1 MKSVRITL
9 AIHDWCLLA
18 HLVGALPLRRANRMF
33 NSFRELLQQLQYI
46 NFWKV
51 NSHGCEAR
59 LLDVART
66 NLLGVQLFCFP
77 WYHMI
82 TGTFFLQWSRL
93 GVSCRGY
100 PPACSLGEA
109 HFLLEHL
116 VWCFAP
122 VRTEEEDSIFRGFE
136 LLSVSWWIPEFKN
149 AICPRSLTAFTLTTI
164 HEIEHEGSI
173 PS

>member
-1 MKSVRITL
+1 MQSLQPTLVARKNYKDCESAAIASSSHSASSFFFFFFLVFFFFSRFLLILLRPSVRTL
-9 AIHDWCLLA
+9 DFEPGEECSNHSRDTRLMLLLA

-82 TGTFFLQWSRL
+82 TGIFFLQ
-93 GVSCRGY
+93 
-100 PPACSLGEA
+100 
-109 HFLLEHL
+109 
-116 VWCFAP
+116 
-122 VRTEEEDSIFRGFE
+122 
-136 LLSVSWWIPEFKN
+136 
-149 AICPRSLTAFTLTTI
+149 
-164 HEIEHEGSI
+164 
-173 PS
+173 